1 MKGPGE
7 VVSNEPLVFCLWLL
21 AGLKAKE
28 QRMHELVAIA
38 ERREAACK
46 AEIGQLLASRSAM
59 FESSK
64 AAAAMAAAAAAAAEE
79 AAEQA
84 KAAGQQG
91 EEDVEA
97 AHARIEAAE
106 RRMDMTQV
114 GQGAST
120 RPVPASMIRVH
131 RKAADAQQ
139 RNMQCR
145 QLLLALAHNSGCCC
159 LSCTSKHAGA

>member
-7 VVSNEPLVFCLWLL
+7 VVSNEPLVFCLGLL

-79 AAEQA
+79 AAEEA
-84 KAAGQQG
+84 NAAGQQE

-114 GQGAST
+114 GWGAGT
-120 RPVPASMIRVH
+120 RPVPASMIKAH
-131 RKAADAQQ
+131 RKAADVQQ
-139 RNMQCR
+139 CNMQCM
-145 QLLLALAHNSGCCC
+145 QLLLALAP
-159 LSCTSKHAGA
+159 